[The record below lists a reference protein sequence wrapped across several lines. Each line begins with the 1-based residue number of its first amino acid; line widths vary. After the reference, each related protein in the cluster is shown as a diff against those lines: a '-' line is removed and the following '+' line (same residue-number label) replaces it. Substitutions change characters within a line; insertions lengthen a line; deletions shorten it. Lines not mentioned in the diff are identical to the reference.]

1 MDQETAVNELCDCQY
16 PVEFETVV
24 EECGDTVVEFS
35 NGEAM
40 PLSTVLSVVDD
51 EPEAFRSEAE
61 LRNFV
66 VSLLPEA
73 SIGRKHY
80 DDRGSVP
87 NRSNDS
93 VSF

>member
-1 MDQETAVNELCDCQY
+1 MDIDTAMNELCDCQY
-16 PVEFETVV
+16 PVEFGTVV
-24 EECGDTVVEFS
+24 DQCGDTVVEFS

-40 PLSTVLSVVDD
+40 PLSEVVTVVDD
-51 EPEAFRSEAE
+51 QPVAFRSEAE

-73 SIGRKHY
+73 SIGRKNY

-87 NRSNDS
+87 TQSNDA